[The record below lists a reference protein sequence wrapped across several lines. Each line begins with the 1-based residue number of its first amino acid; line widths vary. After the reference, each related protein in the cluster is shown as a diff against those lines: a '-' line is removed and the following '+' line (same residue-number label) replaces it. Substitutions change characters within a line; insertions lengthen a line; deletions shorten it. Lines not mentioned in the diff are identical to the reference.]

1 VVKQVSA
8 TTEESVAYA
17 LVESDLEDVTQVPQ
31 AAKHARPEP
40 GSSPYAQENI
50 ITATGDADFMD
61 DEPTKA
67 GRVATVVMPTA
78 VQPPPAAPGF
88 GRTAPIPLAAPFPPP
103 PPAQAA
109 QAPPSVRPPP
119 GYQAPASSP
128 PPAFSRTFSDF
139 GQLPQPLAQ
148 PVATAST
155 APSYAPPAPLL
166 VDVTPL
172 TLAVETV
179 RGYCDAIIA
188 RNTQVP
194 CEERREFV
202 TASDGQTVVRVRV
215 SQGESKRFSENT
227 LLGEVELSGLPA
239 APRGS
244 LQISVC
250 FGLDA
255 NGMLNVSATEVQT
268 GRATAAQL
276 RLIGL
281 PEAHDVSAMASRQN
295 QRQTA

>member
-1 VVKQVSA
+1 LLKKVPT

-17 LVESDLEDVTQVPQ
+17 LVDSDLEDITQVPQ
-31 AAKHARPEP
+31 AARVARSASAEP

-50 ITATGDADFMD
+50 ITKAGDADLND
-61 DEPTKA
+61 DEPTKV
-67 GRVATVVMPTA
+67 GRVATMVMPTA
-78 VQPPPAAPGF
+78 PWMPPPPPPVA

-103 PPAQAA
+103 
-109 QAPPSVRPPP
+109 
-119 GYQAPASSP
+119 SSP
-128 PPAFSRTFSDF
+128 PPSSRPSSPPSSPAPPFSRTLEGF

-148 PVATAST
+148 PMS
-155 APSYAPPAPLL
+155 APPPAAVQTERAPLL
-166 VDVTPL
+166 IDVTPL

-179 RGYCDAIIA
+179 SGYCDPIIA

-194 CEERREFV
+194 CEEQREFV
-202 TASDGQTVVRVRV
+202 TATDGQTVVRVRV
-215 SQGESKRFSENT
+215 SQGESKRFGENT

-244 LQISVC
+244 VQISVC

-281 PEAHDVSAMASRQN
+281 PDAHGVTAMVTRHN